1 MDHHKLFRVLVI
13 GGAVLGTG
21 CLEEEAPVATA
32 DAAVVSDA
40 SAALDAAR
48 PTPTADAAAAPA
60 DAALT
65 ECGLCP
71 NEICCETDESG
82 ASQLRE
88 GFMCC
93 WSTSC

>member
-21 CLEEEAPVATA
+21 CFEDDAPVATG

-40 SAALDAAR
+40 GDTDQSTAI
-48 PTPTADAAAAPA
+48 ADAAPEAV

-65 ECGLCP
+65 ECGFCP
-71 NEICCETDESG
+71 NEICCGTDESG

-88 GFMCC
+88 GLVCC